1 VCSLKLKYRIM
12 KLLRKIYESR
22 TRYNFRTIFGN
33 SITVRISDG
42 MYIVEDEEEE
52 KVPERLYEKYI
63 IQEIKPSQ
71 LVSDLLA
78 REDLTSAQKYYIFKK
93 LTFGIFTAPI
103 LDPEIK
109 NININDRCCILT
121 HSLGDII
128 YAVKYTPSDVEKVR
142 VALEREL
149 EKTCSLTNPILEGS
163 VAFIDFVMRISV
175 TARGLGVAP
184 MTQISI
190 RKHVKSYYTL
200 IDQIKS
206 KFINTTLAALLALN
220 WAMPISAS
228 MVVCG
233 PMGSRK
239 TSLLGCLIQ
248 FVEPNCIV
256 GIIQDDPELDIRELP
271 GMYIEWHCARK
282 TLTHE
287 GVREIK
293 LVDLIYAALRKNYR
307 KIIIAEV
314 RNPEEIYAYIQLL
327 KVTYGAGTTIH
338 ALSIDTLQKRLLSA
352 RAGALTVDKYDLEP
366 IKMAIICGFAQR
378 KPKLLQV
385 AHVDFVKET
394 YTMISKFAE
403 ADWIIDEEKVT
414 KYVKELADINNIP
427 QSEAI
432 ALLNDIRRF
441 LDLASELEVD
451 LDAYAFRNYILDLYK
466 YGLDYVKNELI
477 RLMSEITVI
486 TL

>member
-1 VCSLKLKYRIM
+1 M
-12 KLLRKIYESR
+12 KLLRKIYELR
-22 TRYNFRTIFGN
+22 DRYTFRTIFGN
-33 SITVRISDG
+33 NITVRISDG
-42 MYIVEDEEEE
+42 MYIVEEEEEE
-52 KVPERLYEKYI
+52 KVPERLYEGYLS
-63 IQEIKPSQ
+63 QEIKPSM
-71 LVSDLLA
+71 LVNELLS
-78 REDLTSAQKYYIFKK
+78 RDDLTGAQKYYVFKK

-103 LDPEIK
+103 LDPEVK
-109 NININDRCCILT
+109 NVNINDRCCIIT
-121 HSLGDII
+121 HSAGDII

-142 VALEREL
+142 IALEREL

-163 VAFIDFVMRISV
+163 VTFIDFVMRISV

-206 KFINTTLAALLALN
+206 RFINTTLAALLALN
-220 WAMPISAS
+220 WALPISAS

-256 GIIQDDPELDIRELP
+256 GIIQDDPELDIREMP

-293 LVDLIYAALRKNYR
+293 LVDLIYTALRKNYR
-307 KIIIAEV
+307 KIVIAEV

-338 ALSIDTLQKRLLSA
+338 ALSIDTLQKRLLTA
-352 RAGALTVDKYDLEP
+352 RTGTLAVDKYDLEP
-366 IKMAIICGFAQR
+366 IKLAVICGFAQR
-378 KPKLLQV
+378 KPKTLQI
-385 AHVDFVKET
+385 AHVDFVRET
-394 YTMISKFAE
+394 YTTISKFVE
-403 ADWIIDEEKVT
+403 NDWIIDDDKMMN
-414 KYVKELADINNIP
+414 YIYELADINNIP
-427 QSEAI
+427 RSDAVS
-432 ALLNDIRRF
+432 LFNDIRKF
-441 LDLASELEVD
+441 LELASELEAD
-451 LDAYAFRNYILDLYK
+451 IDAYTFRNYILDLYK
-466 YGLDYVKNELI
+466 YGLEYVKNELI
-477 RLMSEITVI
+477 KLMSEITVV